1 MIAVETVLMA
11 RELIKA
17 STKEQ
22 FDEWIRWFFDTQPDV
37 LDFLVERTRGRKENI
52 RELALFL
59 ALFIFKAY
67 DLEHPGKTVT
77 PSRTDLA
84 VALDQMTDWMR
95 RLGGD
100 GFADSHRETE
110 PFLLILSLRNW
121 KNLST
126 TELYSITSR
135 KTRSL
140 GSQRPSFLHSSWQ
153 RGDKA
158 SRPVNMVDFPTKG
171 KRGR

>member
-17 STKEQ
+17 STEEQ
-22 FDEWIRWFFDTQPDV
+22 FDEWISWFFDTQPDV
-37 LDFLVERTRGRKENI
+37 LDFIVERTRGRTENI
-52 RELALFL
+52 CELALFL

-77 PSRTDLA
+77 PSRADLA

-110 PFLLILSLRNW
+110 PFLLIFVV
-121 KNLST
+121 K
-126 TELYSITSR
+126 ELEAPLDDGTALDQLEKDELLGIA
-135 KTRSL
+135 KTVILALELAARRQ
-140 GSQRPSFLHSSWQ
+140 GA
-153 RGDKA
+153 GA
-158 SRPVNMVDFPTKG
+158 S
-171 KRGR
+171 